1 MHCHAIIT
9 PLTHPLD
16 SNRFTNATTSTVLIR
31 AGFQV
36 TSVGINL
43 KNQYATCTRNVKIVP
58 DTTDLPSEPVTD
70 ILILPGGGPGADTFV
85 SSSPVQ
91 HLVRAYRDAGKHVA
105 LICAGT
111 LALVASVKGAGKTEG
126 LESAKTARVTS
137 HPSVKKEIEDAGW
150 EYADESERVVISGH
164 VITSRGPGTAME
176 FALTIVEVLAG
187 KDKRREVAG
196 PMLPPDVL

>member
-1 MHCHAIIT
+1 M
-9 PLTHPLD
+9 
-16 SNRFTNATTSTVLIR
+16 
-31 AGFQV
+31 
-36 TSVGINL
+36 
-43 KNQYATCTRNVKIVP
+43 
-58 DTTDLPSEPVTD
+58 
-70 ILILPGGGPGADTFV
+70 
-85 SSSPVQ
+85 
-91 HLVRAYRDAGKHVA
+91 
-105 LICAGT
+105 
-111 LALVASVKGAGKTEG
+111 ALVASVKGAGKTEG